1 MFIDFIMDIFSKN
14 NERDAIIW
22 KNKTYN
28 YKWLINTISKYNQT
42 LKLWGINKGNV
53 VALTGDFSPNII
65 AVLFSL
71 IDNACIIVP
80 FSDNSEDDNLNK
92 YNISQVEHLLTCD
105 DNDKIIAKRI
115 SLKSDN
121 KYYKVLRKKAHPGL
135 VLFTSGSSG
144 EPKAAVHDLLKLLEK
159 FKTRRKTLRAL
170 NFLMF
175 DHWGGLNTMFHILSN
190 GGTIITTKDRSPIN
204 ICKLI
209 EVYKIELLPTSPT
222 FLNLLLLSR
231 AYEYNNLE
239 CLKIISYG
247 TEPMPKNTLR
257 RLKFVFPKVKLLQT
271 YGLIEL
277 GVMKSISENNNSVWI
292 KIGGDGYSTRII
304 DGILQIKAKSAMM
317 GYLNAENPFTEDG
330 WFITGDEVL
339 QKGDYI
345 KILGRKSEIIN
356 VGGEK
361 VYPSEVENVVLEME
375 NVVEVTVYGEKN
387 PIIGNIIC
395 ARVRLQNQRDN
406 KNFTNELKN
415 FCSSKLQNYK
425 IPVKV
430 TIDNN
435 QQYNARFKKL
445 RKTYSK

>member
-209 EVYKIELLPTSPT
+209 EKYKIELLPTSPT

-231 AYEYNNLE
+231 AYENNNLE

-247 TEPMPKNTLR
+247 TEPMPENTLR
-257 RLKFVFPKVKLLQT
+257 RLKFIFPKVKLLQT

-277 GVMKSISENNNSVWI
+277 GVMKSISENNDSVWI

-304 DGILQIKAKSAMM
+304 DGILQIKAQSAMM
-317 GYLNAENPFTEDG
+317 GYLNAANPFTEDG

-345 KILGRKSEIIN
+345 KILGRRSEIIN

-361 VYPSEVENVVLEME
+361 VYPAEVESVIQELDFVID
-375 NVVEVTVYGEKN
+375 VEVHAEKN
-387 PIIGNIIC
+387 MILGNIVC
-395 ARVRLQNQRDN
+395 AKVKIDNQSDINNVEVKIKSYCR
-406 KNFTNELKN
+406 
-415 FCSSKLQNYK
+415 SKLEAFK
-425 IPVKV
+425 IPIKLKLVEQN
-430 TIDNN
+430 IHSF
-435 QQYNARFKKL
+435 RFKKI
-445 RKTYSK
+445 RTHS